1 MHEQDDCKGFS
12 QIRRFMHLSNHVF
25 GVNNLENTKS
35 TRLIFLFF
43 FSKYSKFNVQFRNL
57 TKLQQKCVFQI
68 TSFQR

>member
-43 FSKYSKFNVQFRNL
+43 FQNIQNL
-57 TKLQQKCVFQI
+57 MYNLEI
-68 TSFQR
+68 